1 MVPLD
6 EERQWYRCHH
16 LFAELL
22 KSHLQQT
29 QPDLISELHRRASL
43 RYEQHDLPMEAV
55 QYALAARDVEHAAR
69 LIEKCAMV
77 VIGLGKTRTLLEWLN
92 ALPDAL
98 TRAHPWLCIYH
109 ASALH
114 LINQLEEAEARLQ
127 DAERALSTR
136 PSIEQ
141 ASILGMAATIRANLA
156 RYSGDLERALTPRTR
171 GPGPIARNA
180 GDDASHG
187 YCDGS

>member
-1 MVPLD
+1 
-6 EERQWYRCHH
+6 
-16 LFAELL
+16 
-22 KSHLQQT
+22 
-29 QPDLISELHRRASL
+29 
-43 RYEQHDLPMEAV
+43 MEAV

-77 VIGLGKTRTLLEWLN
+77 GIGLGKTRMLLEWLN

-98 TRAHPWLCIYH
+98 MRAHPWLCIYH

-127 DAERALSTR
+127 DAERALSTK

-156 RYSGDLERALTPRTR
+156 RYSGDLERAL
-171 GPGPIARNA
+171 IFAR
-180 GDDASHG
+180 DALDLLPETQVMMRATAAVMGLKEKTYGIYSL
-187 YCDGS
+187 